1 MVGRPIIR
9 NWRMAAIPQ
18 DRHMLT
24 LLQVI
29 WYWES
34 FLKHKQAGEIGWL
47 PSNRLS
53 PQFYR
58 PLFPFQ
64 PIQPQISISGE
75 RGRGREKLKERD
87 GRKKTERKNEGEEGA
102 EMEASEVSCVGK
114 FRKFCG
120 GGGGQQKQRCEG
132 SINPPS

>member
-1 MVGRPIIR
+1 MLGQPIIR
-9 NWRMAAIPQ
+9 NWRIMAIPQ

-34 FLKHKQAGEIGWL
+34 FLKHKQAREIGWL
-47 PSNRLS
+47 PSNSLS

-64 PIQPQISISGE
+64 PIQPQISISRERE
-75 RGRGREKLKERD
+75 RGMEKLKERD
-87 GRKKTERKNEGEEGA
+87 GGKKQKGWNWGERE
-102 EMEASEVSCVGK
+102 
-114 FRKFCG
+114 
-120 GGGGQQKQRCEG
+120 
-132 SINPPS
+132 

>member
-1 MVGRPIIR
+1 M
-9 NWRMAAIPQ
+9 AIPQ

-34 FLKHKQAGEIGWL
+34 FLKHKQAREIGWL
-47 PSNRLS
+47 PSNSLS

-64 PIQPQISISGE
+64 PIQPQISISRE
-75 RGRGREKLKERD
+75 REAERWRERKKLKERD
-87 GRKKTERKNEGEEGA
+87 GQKKTEKGGIERWDGGEGGRA
-102 EMEASEVSCVGK
+102 EMEAKEVRYVWK
-114 FRKFCG
+114 L
-120 GGGGQQKQRCEG
+120 QKVF
-132 SINPPS
+132 

>member
-1 MVGRPIIR
+1 M
-9 NWRMAAIPQ
+9 AIPQ

-34 FLKHKQAGEIGWL
+34 FLKHKQAREIGWL
-47 PSNRLS
+47 PSNSLS

-64 PIQPQISISGE
+64 PIQPQISISRE
-75 RGRGREKLKERD
+75 REREI
-87 GRKKTERKNEGEEGA
+87 ERKRWVEKN
-102 EMEASEVSCVGK
+102 
-114 FRKFCG
+114 RKRG
-120 GGGGQQKQRCEG
+120 D
-132 SINPPS
+132 

>member
-1 MVGRPIIR
+1 MLGWPIIR
-9 NWRMAAIPQ
+9 NWRIVAIPQ

-34 FLKHKQAGEIGWL
+34 FLKHKQAREIGWL
-47 PSNRLS
+47 PSNSLS

-64 PIQPQISISGE
+64 PIQPQISIS
-75 RGRGREKLKERD
+75 
-87 GRKKTERKNEGEEGA
+87 TEREREGKN
-102 EMEASEVSCVGK
+102 
-114 FRKFCG
+114 
-120 GGGGQQKQRCEG
+120 
-132 SINPPS
+132 

>member
-1 MVGRPIIR
+1 M
-9 NWRMAAIPQ
+9 AIPQ

-34 FLKHKQAGEIGWL
+34 FLKHKQAREIGWL
-47 PSNRLS
+47 PSNSLS

-64 PIQPQISISGE
+64 PIQPQISISRE
-75 RGRGREKLKERD
+75 REREREI
-87 GRKKTERKNEGEEGA
+87 ERKRWVEKN
-102 EMEASEVSCVGK
+102 GK
-114 FRKFCG
+114 RG
-120 GGGGQQKQRCEG
+120 D
-132 SINPPS
+132 

>member
-1 MVGRPIIR
+1 MLGRPIIR
-9 NWRMAAIPQ
+9 NWRIMAIPQ

-34 FLKHKQAGEIGWL
+34 FLKHKQAREIGWL
-47 PSNRLS
+47 PSNSLS

-64 PIQPQISISGE
+64 PIQPQISISRE
-75 RGRGREKLKERD
+75 RGRREGEIESTRR
-87 GRKKTERKNEGEEGA
+87 RKKTEKGGNWGEREKWKWRP
-102 EMEASEVSCVGK
+102 E
-114 FRKFCG
+114 R
-120 GGGGQQKQRCEG
+120 
-132 SINPPS
+132 

>member
-1 MVGRPIIR
+1 MLGWPIIR
-9 NWRMAAIPQ
+9 NWRIMAIPQ

-34 FLKHKQAGEIGWL
+34 FLKHKQAREIGWL
-47 PSNRLS
+47 PSNSLS

-64 PIQPQISISGE
+64 PIQPQISISTEREREGEIERKRWEGGKKRQRKEGIREMRMVRE
-75 RGRGREKLKERD
+75 RG
-87 GRKKTERKNEGEEGA
+87 N
-102 EMEASEVSCVGK
+102 
-114 FRKFCG
+114 
-120 GGGGQQKQRCEG
+120 GGQRGEICG
-132 SINPPS
+132 

>member
-1 MVGRPIIR
+1 M
-9 NWRMAAIPQ
+9 AIPQ

-34 FLKHKQAGEIGWL
+34 FLKHKQAREIGWL
-47 PSNRLS
+47 PSNSLS

-64 PIQPQISISGE
+64 PIQPQISISREREREIERKRWVEKNGKRGGLRDGME
-75 RGRGREKLKERD
+75 RGR
-87 GRKKTERKNEGEEGA
+87 ERKWRPKRLGVC
-102 EMEASEVSCVGK
+102 VSW
-114 FRKFCG
+114 RKFFSTFRTRA
-120 GGGGQQKQRCEG
+120 QPRDT
-132 SINPPS
+132 SRRWWRL

>member
-1 MVGRPIIR
+1 M
-9 NWRMAAIPQ
+9 AIPQ

-34 FLKHKQAGEIGWL
+34 FLKHKQAREIGWL
-47 PSNRLS
+47 PSNSLS

-64 PIQPQISISGE
+64 PIQPQISISTE
-75 RGRGREKLKERD
+75 REREEKLKERD
-87 GRKKTERKNEGEEGA
+87 GSGGERQRKKGIR
-102 EMEASEVSCVGK
+102 EMGVARESGN
-114 FRKFCG
+114 
-120 GGGGQQKQRCEG
+120 GGQRGEICG
-132 SINPPS
+132 

>member
-1 MVGRPIIR
+1 MLGRPIIR
-9 NWRMAAIPQ
+9 NWRIMAIPQ

-34 FLKHKQAGEIGWL
+34 FLKHKQAREIGWL
-47 PSNRLS
+47 PSNSLS

-64 PIQPQISISGE
+64 PIQPQISISTE
-75 RGRGREKLKERD
+75 RGRDGEREKLKERD
-87 GRKKTERKNEGEEGA
+87 GGKKTERRELGRERV
-102 EMEASEVSCVGK
+102 SE
-114 FRKFCG
+114 
-120 GGGGQQKQRCEG
+120 
-132 SINPPS
+132 